1 MCHVC
6 HVKTFF
12 RNFLKKGAN
21 VVFGT
26 IRKSPI
32 APKIEKC
39 WKLHFTWHTWHMSPL
54 FCPCP
59 EKNSSC
65 LRKNERG
72 KKRGSVEIYI
82 EMPKFLLSL
91 SECDTI
97 FKKWLYVLKNIDVM
111 EQYPM
116 KNLEEQIFK
125 QLKSAVELER
135 MTMGERLAYELN
147 LQAERDW
154 LVSMRSSYEDGKKE
168 VAASMKQKGCDTQLI
183 MECTGLDAEAIAAL

>member
-1 MCHVC
+1 M
-6 HVKTFF
+6 
-12 RNFLKKGAN
+12 RKK
-21 VVFGT
+21 
-26 IRKSPI
+26 
-32 APKIEKC
+32 
-39 WKLHFTWHTWHMSPL
+39 
-54 FCPCP
+54 
-59 EKNSSC
+59 
-65 LRKNERG
+65 ERG
-72 KKRGSVEIYI
+72 EKRGLVEIYN
-82 EMPKFLLSL
+82 EKAKFLQSL